1 MLEGLRVG
9 ETIELERD
17 IPAEWTIASLDP
29 GLPAVFGTPAMI
41 LLMEMAAAQG
51 MARFLPEGYISL
63 GVEVSVRHLAATPVG
78 ERVRARATVIEVAGR
93 LVKFEIEAH
102 DSQQLIGTGTH
113 IRSVVEVARFLR
125 RLENRLP
132 AAGKEPV

>member
-17 IPAEWTIASLDP
+17 IPAEWSISTIDST
-29 GLPAVFGTPAMI
+29 LPPVLGTPAMI

-51 MARFLPEGYISL
+51 MVRFLPEGNISV
-63 GVEVSVRHLAATPVG
+63 GVEVNVRHLAATPVG

-102 DSQQLIGTGTH
+102 DSQQLIGSGTH
-113 IRSVVEVARFLR
+113 VRSVVEVARFLR

-132 AAGKEPV
+132 APGKEPA

>member
-9 ETIELERD
+9 ETIEIERD
-17 IPAEWTIASLDP
+17 IPPEWTIATIDP
-29 GLPAVFGTPAMI
+29 ALPAVLGTPAMI
-41 LLMEMAAAQG
+41 VLMELAAAQG
-51 MARFLPEGYISL
+51 MGRFLPEGFISV
-63 GVEVSVRHLAATPVG
+63 GVEVNVRHLAATPVG
-78 ERVRARATVIEVAGR
+78 ERVRARATVVEVAGR

-102 DSQQLIGTGTH
+102 DSQLLIGTGTH
-113 IRSVVEVARFLR
+113 VRSVVEVARFLR

>member
-9 ETIELERD
+9 ETIELERE

-29 GLPAVFGTPAMI
+29 RLPAVFGTPAMI
-41 LLMEMAAAQG
+41 LLMEMAAAQA
-51 MARFLPEGYISL
+51 MVRFLPEGHISV
-63 GVEVSVRHLAATPVG
+63 GVEVNVRHLAATPVG

-102 DSQQLIGTGTH
+102 DRQQLIGSGTH
-113 IRSVVEVARFLR
+113 VRSGVEVARFLR

-132 AAGKEPV
+132 APGKEPA

>member
-17 IPAEWTIASLDP
+17 IPAEWSIATIDP
-29 GLPAVFGTPAMI
+29 ALPAVLGTPAMI
-41 LLMEMAAAQG
+41 VLMEMAAAQG
-51 MARFLPEGYISL
+51 MLRFLPEGHISL

-78 ERVRARATVIEVAGR
+78 ERVRARATVVEVAGR

-113 IRSVVEVARFLR
+113 VRSVVEVARFLR